1 MTRAAAVTVLV
12 VAAALTISCQR
23 ETREESRQ
31 ARLDTFRAALPSEV
45 RTSFDAISSEED
57 CAAVGLMLTEALSE
71 DPSMAMTVDSIIH
84 AELIDTFTDE
94 EVVYFFWFY
103 FAHAIETGTVRGP

>member
-1 MTRAAAVTVLV
+1 MTRAAVVTSLVL
-12 VAAALTISCQR
+12 AAALAISCQR

-31 ARLDTFRAALPSEV
+31 TRLDTFRGALPSEV
-45 RTSFDAISSEED
+45 RTSFDTISNEED
-57 CAAVGLMLTEALSE
+57 CTAVGLMLTEALEE
-71 DPSMAMTVDSIIH
+71 DPSMAMTVDSIMH

-94 EVVYFFWFY
+94 EVVYFFWYY